1 MKKALTK
8 KKVLTWIGIAIGIL
22 IGLAII
28 FVAAFVVVLG
38 PKVSVTTQGDT
49 ALALEMVPTGTET
62 TVAFVNVTVIPMDS
76 DRLLDGQVVIIKD
89 GRIAEMGSGS
99 SVDIPS
105 EALKV
110 DGQGKFLMPG
120 LSDMHV
126 HLFNSENDLL
136 LYLANGVT
144 TIRDVGGP
152 PIRLQW
158 RDEINAG
165 TRPGPNLLVWSPWFR
180 ELNWFNRITYK
191 WASSGGIRTANT
203 PEEAERLV
211 AEFKA
216 QGYDGIKAPHGNF
229 NSLDVYKII
238 LASARKH
245 GLPIDGHAPIPL
257 SYGKDKTRCWNDF
270 RDLGV
275 EAVAHAEELIKIVDW
290 SDKSIRKTARDA
302 ADDGLWVTTT
312 IALIQSILVQRY
324 NLEDELAKMPEVK
337 YVNPAILNRGVAWL
351 DIKEG
356 WIPGKNKYE
365 ADPKQSKEKVLEGI
379 SSYIKALE
387 RMFVALHEEG
397 ALLMSGTDSN
407 VSLMV
412 PGFSLHNELEAMV
425 GLGISPYDAL
435 RTSTCNPALYLNRLN
450 EFGTIEEGKR
460 ADLVLLEANPL
471 EDITN
476 TRLIEG
482 VMVRG
487 RWYTRTDL
495 DIMLDKIAEVN
506 QEVAEE

>member
-1 MKKALTK
+1 MKKGLNWK
-8 KKVLTWIGIAIGIL
+8 RVLTRIGIAIGIL
-22 IGLAII
+22 IGLTIV
-28 FVAAFVVVLG
+28 FVTAFVVVLG
-38 PKVSVTTQGDT
+38 PKVSVTTQADT
-49 ALALEMVPTGTET
+49 VLAPEMVPPGIET
-62 TVAFVNVTVIPMDS
+62 TVAFVNVNVIPMDS
-76 DRLLDGQVVIIKD
+76 DRLLEGQIVIIKN
-89 GRIAEMGSGS
+89 GSIAEMGSGS
-99 SVDIPS
+99 SVDIPVD
-105 EALKV
+105 ALKV

-158 RDEINAG
+158 RDEISAG
-165 TRPGPNLLVWSPWFR
+165 TRPGPNLLVRSPLIQQ
-180 ELNWFNRITYK
+180 LNWFNGITYT

-203 PEEAERLV
+203 PEEAEKLV

-216 QGYDGIKAPHGNF
+216 QGYDGIKAPHGIF
-229 NSLDVYKII
+229 NSMDVYRII

-257 SYGKDKTRCWNDF
+257 SYGKDKTRCWNEF
-270 RDLGV
+270 RNLGV
-275 EAVAHAEELIKIVDW
+275 EAVAHTEELIKIVDW
-290 SDKSIRKTARDA
+290 SDKSIRKTARDV

-312 IALIQSILVQRY
+312 IALIQSILTQRY

-337 YVNPAILNRGVAWL
+337 YVNPAILKRGVAWL
-351 DIKEG
+351 DIKDG
-356 WIPGKNKYE
+356 WVPGLNKYE
-365 ADPKQSKEKVLEGI
+365 ADPDSSKEEVLEGI
-379 SSYIKALE
+379 SSYIQALGK
-387 RMFVALHEEG
+387 MFVALHEEG
-397 ALLMSGTDSN
+397 ALLMSGTDTN
-407 VSLMV
+407 VPLMV

-425 GLGISPYDAL
+425 DLGISPYDAL
-435 RTSTCNPALYLNRLN
+435 RTSTYNPALYLNSLN
-450 EFGTIEEGKR
+450 EFGTIEAGKR
-460 ADLVLLEANPL
+460 ADLVLLQANPL

-487 RWYTRTDL
+487 RWYTRADL
-495 DIMLDKIAEVN
+495 DTMLDKIAEAN
-506 QEVAEE
+506 QEVSEE